1 MTTYIKIFHINMD
14 MDKDRAKE
22 MIYVLTLLLDI
33 LLIMVLQTN
42 QLNCFDTNFVMSVLS
57 LHVLFYLAIYYEAN
71 NIIDY
76 LHFLI
81 IVYLILGLLLNNK
94 WLVLLCFSLVVVIQC
109 LWVYYD
115 VCIVNKVSH
124 VDFGMSHEIGVLFR
138 LLSISYFLKLM
149 LE

>member
-1 MTTYIKIFHINMD
+1 MFHIN

-42 QLNCFDTNFVMSVLS
+42 QLNCFDTNFVMSVLG

-71 NIIDY
+71 NIVDY

-94 WLVLLCFSLVVVIQC
+94 WLVLLCFGLVVVIQC

-115 VCIVNKVSH
+115 VCIVNEVSH